1 MGIRGKTRIKLAER
15 ANWSCCW
22 CGQKTRAELGWQN
35 SATIEHVTPVSLG
48 GTNKLDNLTHACYRC
63 NLTRGIQNASKFK
76 VQAKAFDT
84 DTRLTTKAA
93 RQDRAHSRRIKQQ
106 QLAAKWGQTHA
117 FSYAQVPDS
126 ELNSLQRKRKDRTLV
141 LQALARGRVNPF
153 DAGTRCHRMFDVELA
168 KLPVCESV
176 WSHMWNKLTAWY
188 HTLYSSSIKGDN
200 RSENCIR
207 QQ

>member
-1 MGIRGKTRIKLAER
+1 MGINGKTRIKLAER

-48 GTNKLDNLTHACYRC
+48 GTNKLENLTHACYRC
-63 NLTRGIQNASKFK
+63 NRTRGTQNAAKFK
-76 VQAKAFDT
+76 VLAEAFDA
-84 DTRLTTKAA
+84 DTRLITQAA
-93 RQDRAHSRRIKQQ
+93 RQDREHARKIRREQLK
-106 QLAAKWGQTHA
+106 QLAACDQVCYDK
-117 FSYAQVPDS
+117 VPDP
-126 ELNSLQRKRKDRTLV
+126 ELNSRERYRKDRTLV
-141 LQALARGRVNPF
+141 KQALKQGRVNPF

-176 WSHMWNKLTAWY
+176 WSLMWNKLTAWY
-188 HTLYSSSIKGDN
+188 HTLYSSSIKREN